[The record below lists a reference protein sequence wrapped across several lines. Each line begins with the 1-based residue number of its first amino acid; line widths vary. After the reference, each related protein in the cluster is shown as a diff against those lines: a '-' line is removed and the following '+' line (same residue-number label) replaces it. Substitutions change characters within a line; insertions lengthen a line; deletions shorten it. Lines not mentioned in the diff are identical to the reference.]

1 MDIEFLKN
9 FMVMAECDSVSQA
22 ARKLY
27 VAQSA
32 MSNRL
37 KALEKE
43 CGAEL
48 IERDHHTFRLTE
60 SGRILYERA
69 RKIVELYD
77 ATINDVRGADDG
89 TSGTLNIAVTPSLAT
104 GIMRDALC
112 EFNRRYPAVSVK
124 LFEGATPSLL
134 ARIEDGVADIAL
146 VRTPFTGSAAYETMT
161 IDYDKMMVLSTETLQ
176 ETMDFAKLLSMK
188 LVLTH
193 RYAAM
198 LSRIAERL
206 GLSLNAPVCCEEI
219 ATCISLAETGV
230 GATMIPASTFVN
242 HKKHGLQLNHAE
254 LSESECDTRCELV
267 YLKNHRL
274 SRAAKNFA
282 EILMQ

>member
-104 GIMRDALC
+104 GVMRDALC

-124 LFEGATPSLL
+124 LFEDVIKAMAGDGCTVLISGHIIAELKNVCDCAAILDGGVIKAYYDDLGA
-134 ARIEDGVADIAL
+134 
-146 VRTPFTGSAAYETMT
+146 
-161 IDYDKMMVLSTETLQ
+161 IDLEKEFLSTVSSSG
-176 ETMDFAKLLSMK
+176 D
-188 LVLTH
+188 V
-193 RYAAM
+193 R
-198 LSRIAERL
+198 
-206 GLSLNAPVCCEEI
+206 
-219 ATCISLAETGV
+219 
-230 GATMIPASTFVN
+230 
-242 HKKHGLQLNHAE
+242 
-254 LSESECDTRCELV
+254 
-267 YLKNHRL
+267 
-274 SRAAKNFA
+274 
-282 EILMQ
+282 